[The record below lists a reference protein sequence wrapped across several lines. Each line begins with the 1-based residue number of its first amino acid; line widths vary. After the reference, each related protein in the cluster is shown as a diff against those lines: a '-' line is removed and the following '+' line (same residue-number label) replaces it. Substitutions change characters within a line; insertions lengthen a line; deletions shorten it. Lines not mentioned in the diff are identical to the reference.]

1 VIAIASNP
9 AAVNDKQ
16 SVDTKTSPLTVN
28 KVNSAPVLTLP
39 ADQTIAELTTLSVNA
54 TATDSDVPAN
64 TLTFALVSGPAGLT
78 VSSAGAITWTPSAAQ
93 GPSTNVVTVRVFDD
107 GSPSLSTTNSFRV
120 IVTKMN
126 TAPVLTVP
134 ANQTIREI
142 LDTLVVTNTAT
153 DADVPANTLTFAL
166 VSAPTGVSLDAN
178 TGVLTWTPTEAQGP
192 STNPITVRATDN
204 GTPALNS
211 SRSFTV
217 VVREVNTAPVLAA
230 IPNRTNYLGTS
241 VSFTATATDQD
252 IPANIL
258 TFSLGTN
265 SPSGAVINPNTGVFQ
280 WTIPGPNSSTNSI
293 TVIVTDNGSPTLS
306 SSQTFTVVGRIATIP
321 VILDFQIINGNAVI
335 NFAGIP
341 GEVYRVEATPSLA
354 PPIQWSTVSTN
365 VASTNG
371 LFQFVDAQ
379 AKNFPMRF
387 YRAINPEQPA

>member
-134 ANQTIREI
+134 ANQTIDE
-142 LDTLVVTNTAT
+142 LSTLVVTNRAG
-153 DADVPANTLTFAL
+153 DPDVPANTFTFSL

-178 TGVLTWTPTEAQGP
+178 TGVLTW
-192 STNPITVRATDN
+192 
-204 GTPALNS
+204 
-211 SRSFTV
+211 
-217 VVREVNTAPVLAA
+217 
-230 IPNRTNYLGTS
+230 
-241 VSFTATATDQD
+241 
-252 IPANIL
+252 
-258 TFSLGTN
+258 
-265 SPSGAVINPNTGVFQ
+265 
-280 WTIPGPNSSTNSI
+280 
-293 TVIVTDNGSPTLS
+293 
-306 SSQTFTVVGRIATIP
+306 
-321 VILDFQIINGNAVI
+321 
-335 NFAGIP
+335 
-341 GEVYRVEATPSLA
+341 
-354 PPIQWSTVSTN
+354 
-365 VASTNG
+365 
-371 LFQFVDAQ
+371 
-379 AKNFPMRF
+379 
-387 YRAINPEQPA
+387 